1 MKPKKSRQKMHVKIM
16 YDVEKLKSAP
26 ITKREYREYL
36 IGLISITVNM
46 KDINNDYIPSDILC
60 NRTLLFEAMKEL
72 YRIDSEDGD

>member
-1 MKPKKSRQKMHVKIM
+1 M

-72 YRIDSEDGD
+72 YRIDSEGENES

>member
-1 MKPKKSRQKMHVKIM
+1 MKPKKSRQKI
-16 YDVEKLKSAP
+16 DAEKWKFAP

-46 KDINNDYIPSDILC
+46 KDINNDYIPRDILC

-72 YRIDSEDGD
+72 YRIDSEGENES

>member
-1 MKPKKSRQKMHVKIM
+1 M

>member
-1 MKPKKSRQKMHVKIM
+1 MQVKIM

>member
-1 MKPKKSRQKMHVKIM
+1 MQVKIM

-72 YRIDSEDGD
+72 YRIDSEDGE

>member
-1 MKPKKSRQKMHVKIM
+1 MKPKKSRQKMQVKIM